1 MDLGLKDKTVIV
13 TGGASNIGRGIALAF
28 ARAGANTVIADL
40 DLPQAEK
47 VAEEARAEGGQCFPI
62 KVDVTDWGSV
72 EGMVKSVVDRFGGV
86 DVLVNDVGWVHDVLF
101 IEKPREE
108 WDKEIRLNFLSVLN
122 CTRAVLD
129 HMIPKQSGTIVN
141 IGSDAGRM
149 GEYRES
155 VYSGCKGAVIAF
167 SKSVARE
174 VGRYNITVNVVC
186 PGTTIPEDIAGDV
199 GTVSMWAP
207 GGDLADMATPEMA
220 QKIGAK
226 YPLRRIAK
234 ANDIAGAV
242 VFLASEP
249 ARYITGQTI
258 SVSGGYSM
266 M

>member
-1 MDLGLKDKTVIV
+1 MDLGLKDKTIIV
-13 TGGASNIGRGIALAF
+13 TGGASNIGRAISLAF
-28 ARAGANTVIADL
+28 ASVEANTVIADL

-47 VAEEARAEGGQCFPI
+47 VAEEARALGGSCFPI
-62 KVDVTDWGSV
+62 KVDVTDWESV
-72 EGMVKSVVDRFGGV
+72 QSMVKSVVDRFGGV

-108 WDKEIRLNFLSVLN
+108 WEKEIHINYLSVLN
-122 CTRAVLD
+122 CTRTVL
-129 HMIPKQSGTIVN
+129 HYMIPKQSGRIVN

-167 SKSVARE
+167 SKSLARE
-174 VGRYNITVNVVC
+174 VGRYDVTVNVVC
-186 PGTTIPEDIAGDV
+186 PGTTIPNDLTEEV

-207 GGDLADMATPEMA
+207 GGILAEMATPETA

-249 ARYITGQTI
+249 ARYITGQTL